1 MHPCKTVLGRYS
13 KVALAVA
20 ATAMLAACGSDSD
33 DLPAPPP
40 PPAPAP
46 EPTPVTV
53 SYEIRVTNLTNAQP
67 LSPVAAV
74 LHTEG
79 RLWSIGEA
87 ASEALEQMAEG
98 GDTSA
103 IRALSVVMSEAAG
116 EAPIGPGQSD
126 TLTISID
133 DVTDAN
139 LSIVTM
145 LVNTNDAFT
154 GLNAYNL
161 ADLDVGEQWTSV
173 ARAYDAGTEANS
185 EAAGTMPGPA
195 DGGEGFNTERD
206 DADFVALHPGVVSA
220 DDGLSS
226 SVLSVQH
233 KFDNPVMRITVTRT
247 E

>member
-1 MHPCKTVLGRYS
+1 
-13 KVALAVA
+13 
-20 ATAMLAACGSDSD
+20 
-33 DLPAPPP
+33 
-40 PPAPAP
+40 
-46 EPTPVTV
+46 
-53 SYEIRVTNLTNAQP
+53 
-67 LSPVAAV
+67 
-74 LHTEG
+74 
-79 RLWSIGEA
+79 
-87 ASEALEQMAEG
+87 
-98 GDTSA
+98 
-103 IRALSVVMSEAAG
+103 
-116 EAPIGPGQSD
+116 
-126 TLTISID
+126 
-133 DVTDAN
+133 
-139 LSIVTM
+139 M

-161 ADLDVGEQWTSV
+161 ADLDVGEEWTSV

-195 DGGEGFNTERD
+195 DDGEGFNAERD